1 MLNITVVALLG
12 TSSSGAAPRAQS
24 IVHQMSHT
32 QWPLIIQPASFAA
45 NRVRS
50 INLDMLTM
58 LDTCAKHLPCLIVD
72 GDVHFHRNVRAILHN
87 ITRRQQYAALH
98 LCPGCIYNRILV
110 QKTGNTWANNR
121 PEKRITS
128 PKDSTGNVYTSIPFS
143 TCWYGGPVAVLF
155 QTHQSL
161 QATSRA
167 IKKSM
172 DTAIDIIFPSI
183 PGHVALVKPLC
194 REAEKNTKDH
204 G

>member
-32 QWPLIIQPASFAA
+32 QWPLIIQPASFAV
-45 NRVRS
+45 NKVRS

-72 GDVHFHRNVRAILHN
+72 GDVHFHRNIHTMLDN
-87 ITRRQQYAALH
+87 ITRQQQYAALH

-110 QKTGNTWANNR
+110 QKTGDIWANNQ
-121 PEKRITS
+121 PEKRITA
-128 PKDSTGNVYTSIPFS
+128 PKDPTGNVYTSIPFS

-155 QTHQSL
+155 QTHQAL
-161 QATSRA
+161 QATSRS
-167 IKKSM
+167 IKRTFFIRF
-172 DTAIDIIFPSI
+172 DFLNTFPFYQ
-183 PGHVALVKPLC
+183 
-194 REAEKNTKDH
+194 
-204 G
+204 